1 MADLES
7 LEANL
12 EARAAVAGGALVAVQ
27 QANEHERNQF
37 RIQAS
42 TQREQ
47 QNASIAWEFRKVRY
61 IIHINRRVF
70 EYMLTFLEPLS

>member
-7 LEANL
+7 LEANI
-12 EARAAVAGGALVAVQ
+12 EARASVAGGALVEVQ

-47 QNASIAWEFRKVRY
+47 LNASIAWEFRKVRR
-61 IIHINRRVF
+61 IINFPRLKF
-70 EYMLTFLEPLS
+70 EY